1 MKFLHLIFL
10 AFVLLFGACRV
21 MNSPEITNEEIITS
35 IKYLSSDSLKGRL
48 PGTPEDILMQNYIAS
63 EFKDCGLEASEFGY
77 KQTFDLITGV
87 EIGEKTLLKYG
98 EKPFMLKEDF
108 YPASYSSS
116 GSLSSN
122 LLFCGYG
129 LDLKIDKFTRN
140 DFQNIDVKGKWA
152 LIFRGVPKSDLDLSK
167 YDNDRDKA
175 MLAADK
181 GALGVILISAD
192 NNDSED
198 NLNLKLEHIPAVDIP
213 VLQLKRKAVLPMF
226 EGKLDFE
233 KQKNDLQTKVLSEEI
248 SSTEKLEAY
257 LEIYKL
263 NTPTANVIG
272 LLPGKDAQKSKE
284 WIVIG
289 AHHDHLGMGGRGNS
303 SRMPDTIAVHN
314 GADDNAS
321 GVAAVME
328 LAAHFSSKENR
339 LDRSLLFVTFGAE
352 EKGLVGS
359 KYFVENCP
367 IPTDEIMSMINIDM
381 IGRMSPDSI
390 LQIGGIGTS
399 AEADSVVEEI
409 NKDFHLSL
417 KLSEAGYGPSDH
429 ASFYGKDIPVFFFS
443 TGAHQDYHT
452 PFDDFDSLNIDG
464 LRLATEYISELIVSL
479 DQIDSLSFQ
488 EAGPKVSSGNGY
500 TGSVTLGIMPDVAGS
515 DKGGL
520 SILAVTKGKPA
531 YNGGI
536 IKGDT
541 IIEIDGNEIGN
552 IYDYMYRL
560 KSYKSGD
567 VIIVT
572 ILRAQDE
579 IDLLIQL

>member
-1 MKFLHLIFL
+1 MKLLPLIFL
-10 AFVLLFGACRV
+10 AFIMIFGSCRV
-21 MNSPEITNEEIITS
+21 MNSPEITNQEIS
-35 IKYLSSDSLKGRL
+35 NYIKYLSSDSMKGRM
-48 PGTPEDILMQNYIAS
+48 PGTPEDIVLQDYISS
-63 EFKDCGLEASEFGY
+63 EFKDYGLKASEYGY
-77 KQTFDLITGV
+77 KQTFDLVTGV

-98 EKPFMLKEDF
+98 ENAFMLKEDF
-108 YPASYSSS
+108 YPVSYSSS
-116 GSLSSN
+116 GSLSAN
-122 LLFCGYG
+122 VLFCGYG
-129 LDLKIDKFTRN
+129 LDLKIDELTRN
-140 DFQNIDVKGKWA
+140 DFQNIDVEGKWA
-152 LIFRGVPKSDLDLSK
+152 VIFSGIPESDLDMDK

-181 GALGVILISAD
+181 GALGVILISSD
-192 NNDSED
+192 TNDSAD
-198 NLNLKLEHIPAVDIP
+198 NLNLMLEHIPAVDIP
-213 VLQLKRKAVLPMF
+213 VIQMKRKIALPLF
-226 EGKLDFE
+226 DGKLDFDE
-233 KQKNDLQTKVLSEEI
+233 QKQALQTKVISEEI
-248 SSTEKLEAY
+248 ISKDKLEAN
-257 LEIYKL
+257 LEINML
-263 NTPTANVIG
+263 NTPTGNVIG

-339 LDRSLLFVTFGAE
+339 LDRSLLFVTFAAE

-359 KYFVENCP
+359 KYMVENSP
-367 IPTDEIMSMINIDM
+367 VPVENIMSMVNIDM

-399 AEADSVVEEI
+399 SEAKSMVEEI
-409 NKDFHLSL
+409 NENFHLSL

-429 ASFYGKDIPVFFFS
+429 ASFYGQDIPVFFFS

-464 LRLATEYISELIVSL
+464 LRLATEYISKLVLSL

-488 EAGPKVSSGNGY
+488 EAGPKVSTGRGY
-500 TGSVTLGIMPDVAGS
+500 KGSVTLGIMPDVAGS
-515 DKGGL
+515 DEGGL

-541 IIEIDGNEIGN
+541 IIGIDGHEIGN

-560 KSYKSGD
+560 KSYKTGD